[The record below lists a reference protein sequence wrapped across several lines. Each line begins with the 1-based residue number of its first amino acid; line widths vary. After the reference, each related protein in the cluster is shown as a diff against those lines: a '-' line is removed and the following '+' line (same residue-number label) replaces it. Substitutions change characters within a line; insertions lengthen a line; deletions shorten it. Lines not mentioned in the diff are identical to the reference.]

1 MWWWW
6 CVVVWVDVCERR
18 GRKSA
23 AKRRARKCRKQRQ
36 DHAKLSLAV
45 QYGSREAREDLVVAR
60 RRVRMGIGRSGRP
73 LRGDTAYTDPFPSTL
88 RKLVVL
94 VEQSQPTLRYASL
107 CCCGGEGLVSHR
119 ELAMAK
125 TLLEGLVYA
134 SKTLREPLAKTL
146 LSQRSYRDTSR
157 LCNTARRIPNTRK
170 CLPQGRNEHPRRGA
184 IASPHRDCTTIAS

>member
-1 MWWWW
+1 
-6 CVVVWVDVCERR
+6 
-18 GRKSA
+18 
-23 AKRRARKCRKQRQ
+23 
-36 DHAKLSLAV
+36 
-45 QYGSREAREDLVVAR
+45 
-60 RRVRMGIGRSGRP
+60 MGMGRSGRP

-134 SKTLREPLAKTL
+134 SKTLREPLTRAIPA
-146 LSQRSYRDTSR
+146 QRSYNDSSR
-157 LCNTARRIPNTRK
+157 LCSSASRIPKHAEVFAARPHSAIT
-170 CLPQGRNEHPRRGA
+170 QRGNCVVCQRLHNYC
-184 IASPHRDCTTIAS
+184 IVKTTQ